1 MPSTKTG
8 SGKKGGKG
16 DKEKRKREAEERR
29 RLAEEEERIRQE
41 QEDRERRK
49 REKTE
54 AEERKKREKAE
65 QKVRIVEL
73 AELRSL
79 LGGYHASRDAH
90 FAALRS
96 DERWRRYLRC
106 DGSPDPVVLPEINTY
121 MVAWRED
128 SKSVLIGDVLAE
140 SKSCLALIAEL
151 EDHLADEAA
160 GPEQLR
166 QYRNTVA
173 DLQALLQQ
181 KLSRATYEMLRRGA
195 NEADS
200 ETMNLQAV
208 WRSDTICLCL
218 WGNLSKN
225 PRIKNFEF
233 AESGIGFDI
242 PKALTKVG
250 CAYQFLLTTFDHYS
264 PQSASYYAVPVKK
277 PEDEAPAVEA
287 APGETAAEGE
297 ADGEGAGKEEEKAE
311 EEPVREPTMDLM
323 AELQRVDG
331 EEPEKEPEPEPEEE
345 LETPEEDLCVS
356 PPPTEFEDFDGEED
370 AMDLRGYHTIGPV
383 MQFNILQLPPQPL
396 AKRGWT
402 IVQHLVPPQP
412 VSFDYHPQPI
422 VRKDA
427 DEQQL
432 QDESGDVN
440 SVTEGSNPTTLSNQL
455 TAASTQQQGGGNKKP
470 PEIENPPIA
479 VSFKLP
485 TNVFYAEEP
494 KVARWDAE
502 RKEWRTDGIEVTKFD
517 EEKRVL
523 HFRTSVFGTLGFL
536 QDFHINMPFQQWELR
551 PLGTRS
557 CRLNIIASIN
567 EVAIQVKED
576 LVCIPE
582 TLSDGAEDSPE
593 SDPEVQLGKRELSH
607 LEGKWMSVR
616 SLIAC
621 LRAAGVNLFPREDSA
636 KHVDVPDK
644 SGIAER
650 RLYEQMALL
659 SPAVAFA
666 WSRWNSEV
674 KDRES
679 LIVQA
684 CEHLEDSPVNED
696 DYQLFSVTRRHVRRL
711 KIKEFADEFSDE
723 PDEEVGYHADFYH
736 AFQEFGS
743 QQAKDRVAEVDFQY
757 LKTVTDLL
765 SATRMI
771 IFS

>member
-1 MPSTKTG
+1 MPS

-29 RLAEEEERIRQE
+29 RIAEEEERIRQE
-41 QEDRERRK
+41 QEERERRK

-73 AELRSL
+73 AQLRAL

-90 FAALRS
+90 FAALRR

-128 SKSVLIGDVLAE
+128 DKRVLIEDVLE
-140 SKSCLALIAEL
+140 DSKPCLGLIAEL
-151 EDHLADEAA
+151 EDHLADDEAS
-160 GPEQLR
+160 PEQVR
-166 QYRNTVA
+166 QYRGTIA

-195 NEADS
+195 NAADS

-225 PRIKNFEF
+225 PRIKTFEF
-233 AESGIGFDI
+233 PESGIGFDI

-264 PQSASYYAVPVKK
+264 PQSASFYAVPIKK
-277 PEDEAPAVEA
+277 EEEVEPVVEEAEA
-287 APGETAAEGE
+287 ADEAEGE
-297 ADGEGAGKEEEKAE
+297 GEGAEKGEEQVE

-323 AELQRVDG
+323 AELQRMDG
-331 EEPEKEPEPEPEEE
+331 EEPEEKEPEPEPEEE

-356 PPPTEFEDFDGEED
+356 PPPMEFEDFDGEED

-383 MQFNILQLPPQPL
+383 MQFNILQLPPQPQN
-396 AKRGWT
+396 KRGWT

-422 VRKDA
+422 VRKELEELQQP
-427 DEQQL
+427 DEA
-432 QDESGDVN
+432 GDVN
-440 SVTEGSNPTTLSNQL
+440 SVTEGSNPTTVSNQL
-455 TAASTQQQGGGNKKP
+455 TATSTQQQAANKKQ
-470 PEIENPPIA
+470 PEIENPPIS

-485 TNVFYAEEP
+485 SNVFYAEEP
-494 KVARWDAE
+494 KVACWDAE

-517 EEKRVL
+517 EDKRVL
-523 HFRTSVFGTLGFL
+523 NFRTSVFGTLGFL

-557 CRLNIIASIN
+557 CRLSIIASIN
-567 EVAIQVKED
+567 EVAINVKED

-582 TLSDGAEDSPE
+582 TPSDAAEDSPE
-593 SDPEVQLGKRELSH
+593 ADPEVQLGKRELSH
-607 LEGKWMSVR
+607 LEGKWMPVR

-621 LRAAGVNLFPREDSA
+621 LRAAGVNLFPREDSS

-644 SGIAER
+644 SSIAEQ

-659 SPAVAFA
+659 SPAMAFA
-666 WSRWNSEV
+666 WSRWNSEI
-674 KDRES
+674 KDRDS

-684 CEHLEDSPVNED
+684 CEHMEDCSVNED
-696 DYQLFSVTRRHVRRL
+696 DYYLFTVTRRHVRRL
-711 KIKEFADEFSDE
+711 KIKEFAEEFSDE
-723 PDEEVGYHADFYH
+723 PDEAVGYHADFYNS
-736 AFQEFGS
+736 FQEFSS
-743 QQAKDRVAEVDFQY
+743 QEAKDRVAEVDFQY

-765 SATRMI
+765 SATRMLV
-771 IFS
+771 FS